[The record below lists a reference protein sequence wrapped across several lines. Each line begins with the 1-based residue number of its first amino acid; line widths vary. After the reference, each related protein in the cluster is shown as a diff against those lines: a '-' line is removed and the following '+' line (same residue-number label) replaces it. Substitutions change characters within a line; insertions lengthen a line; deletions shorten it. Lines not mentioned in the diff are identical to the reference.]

1 MKPILLALSLTLLLV
16 AGFAAHAS
24 QADSEVAQLYVRC
37 KGCHGADGSKP
48 QDGHVIQGMSVEKLE
63 ETMLGYKNGTY
74 GGPKKAIMMSQMG
87 RLSETQIKSL
97 AEYVAGF

>member
-24 QADSEVAQLYVRC
+24 QADSEAAQLYVRC

-63 ETMLGYKNGTY
+63 PKSSG
-74 GGPKKAIMMSQMG
+74 GGPLKPSSAETGRRLTPKMVRMG
-87 RLSETQIKSL
+87 T
-97 AEYVAGF
+97 A